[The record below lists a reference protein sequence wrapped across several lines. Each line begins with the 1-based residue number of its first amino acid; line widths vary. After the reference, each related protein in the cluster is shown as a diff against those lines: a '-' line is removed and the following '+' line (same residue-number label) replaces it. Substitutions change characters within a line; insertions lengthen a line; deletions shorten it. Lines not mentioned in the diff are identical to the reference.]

1 MKKKIAILGSTGSVG
16 MSTLRVVE
24 QFPEQFEVVGL
35 AVQRNIDRLEKQ
47 IRKFHPRI
55 VSVGDEKQ
63 GQKLRERCADIK
75 VDILTGEPGTIQV
88 ATHPDV
94 ELVMSAIVGFAGL
107 KPTYRAVLANKNIAL
122 ANKETLIVA
131 GDLIIPEIQKR
142 GLALLPVDS
151 EHNAIFQSLQGHRRA
166 DIHKILLTCSGG
178 PFRQCSQEQLKTISV
193 KDALHHP
200 NWDMGPKITIDS
212 ATLMN
217 KGLEVIEAHWF
228 FESDYSNIEVL
239 VHPGSVVHSM
249 VEYVDGSIIA
259 QIGPTDMQIPIA
271 YALAYPERLDLDVPR
286 LNLPRIGSLVFE
298 EPALDKFPCLAY
310 GYQAGEIGGTMPAV
324 LNAANE
330 VAVESFLREKIS
342 FLDIPRTIRHVM
354 DTHDVK
360 TISTLDDVI
369 EADQWARTKAGRF
382 ILYGKSKKVA
392 AVWKLGKEGKSKVR
406 RPQTSID
413 RVWRPYPRKKLAT
426 ASVHNT
432 ST

>member
-24 QFPEQFEVVGL
+24 QFPEEIEVVGL
-35 AVQRNIDRLEKQ
+35 AVHRNIDRLETQ
-47 IRKFHPRI
+47 IRKFRPQV
-55 VSVGDEKQ
+55 VSVADEKQ
-63 GQKLRERCADIK
+63 GKELRKRCMDIN
-75 VDILTGEPGTIQV
+75 VDILVGERGVVQV

-94 ELVMSAIVGFAGL
+94 ELVLSAIVGFAGL
-107 KPTYRAVLANKNIAL
+107 IPTHHAVLANKHIAL

-131 GDLIIPEIQKR
+131 GNLIIPEIQKR

-151 EHNAIFQSLQGHRRA
+151 EHNAIFQSLQGHRRSN
-166 DIHKILLTCSGG
+166 IHKILLTCSGG
-178 PFRQCSQEQLKTISV
+178 PFRKHSQEQLKAVSLQ
-193 KDALHHP
+193 DALHHP
-200 NWDMGPKITIDS
+200 NWNMGQKITIDS

-228 FESDYSNIEVL
+228 FGVDYSSIEVI
-239 VHPGSVVHSM
+239 VHPQSIVHSM

-259 QIGPTDMQIPIA
+259 QMGPTDMSIPIA
-271 YALAYPERLDLDVPR
+271 YALAYPERLNLDVPH

-298 EPALDKFPCLAY
+298 EPAFDKFPCLAY

-342 FLDIPRTIRHVM
+342 FLDIPRTIKHVM

-369 EADQWARTKAGRF
+369 EADRWARTKAGRF

-392 AVWKLGKEGKSKVR
+392 AVWKLGKERRSKVR
-406 RPQTSID
+406 HPQTSID

-432 ST
+432 SP